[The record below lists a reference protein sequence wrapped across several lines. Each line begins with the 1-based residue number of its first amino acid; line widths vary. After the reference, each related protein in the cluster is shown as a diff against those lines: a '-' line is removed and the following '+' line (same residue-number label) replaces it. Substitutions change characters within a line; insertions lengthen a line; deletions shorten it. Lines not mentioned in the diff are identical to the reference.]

1 MTREEAS
8 NQINDMKTELAEYL
22 LKKDIEALDMSVSAL
37 TEELSEDGTLT
48 VHVSDGSKV
57 KRVFVMGDNIFGGLY
72 YPDSAKT
79 DTAKPE
85 EGAELIDR
93 RQIKWYGC
101 DHEGHIKGINCDT
114 ADCSKCFFA
123 TVEHDEVMSLPVY
136 RIPDSAENK
145 GEWIPVTERLPEEK
159 QAVLVWC
166 PEYKNIYCAYCAN
179 GNWWIFGAFS
189 QIIPNAVIAWQPLP
203 EPYNAESKDPNDLT
217 HIFDGVTEIPKDA
230 FKGWYT
236 EELLEQIRAESEDEK

>member
-1 MTREEAS
+1 MSDLTREEAIS
-8 NQINDMKTELAEYL
+8 MLERLRFPEPWEPKLSKGAE
-22 LKKDIEALDMSVSAL
+22 EALDMAISDLS
-37 TEELSEDGTLT
+37 EELSEDGTLT

-57 KRVFVMGDNIFGGLY
+57 TRVFVMGDNIFGGLY

-136 RIPDSAENK
+136 RIPDSALKPTCKIDESNFSMEQYKIDLQSAYDCGKAKALKGFEGTNGEVLKALFPNMKVHEYTEKVVLNGLGDEFQIQSMAWKNWWNAPYK
-145 GEWIPVTERLPEEK
+145 GE
-159 QAVLVWC
+159 
-166 PEYKNIYCAYCAN
+166 
-179 GNWWIFGAFS
+179 
-189 QIIPNAVIAWQPLP
+189 
-203 EPYNAESKDPNDLT
+203 
-217 HIFDGVTEIPKDA
+217 
-230 FKGWYT
+230 
-236 EELLEQIRAESEDEK
+236 SE